1 MGFQWLSQH
10 EEAGVML
17 ESKKIPEIRLEEP
30 RKEIL
35 P

>member
-17 ESKKIPEIRLEEP
+17 ESEKRPELQLEEP
-30 RKEIL
+30 RKETL